1 MWLAVGALLTK
12 TEGTSSLLQLKL
24 LSLDVHMPA
33 LGQKHK
39 NSYDVACVTSVRSM
53 RKRERSL
60 APKMRKP
67 VV

>member
-1 MWLAVGALLTK
+1 VWLAVGALLTK

-24 LSLDVHMPA
+24 LSLDAHKPV
-33 LGQKHK
+33 LGQKHS
-39 NSYDVACVTSVRSM
+39 NSYDVACVASVRSM

-60 APKMRKP
+60 APEMRKP